1 MIGVAVPPA
10 DVAMAA
16 ELFELFKTPWEPA
29 RRGRKY
35 GLVLSTGHDLEGM
48 EGDLFILFGSD
59 EQRVDREAGVS
70 VERVADG
77 ADVEWRGSRWPLYEG
92 AVVFGAGAAAGS
104 LKARGKPLEY
114 CFQSEGRTIR
124 RIGYDLL
131 GEVRHLLTQGQP
143 ASQALVP
150 TLERHLAWL
159 RRALLDA
166 AIPFVEV
173 LPRPAGFD
181 FTCCLTHDVD
191 FFGIR
196 RHRFDRTLAG
206 FVVRASVGSL
216 IDLVRGRRVLSETF
230 RNWLALGSLPFV
242 FLGLIRDPWRPFAD
256 YARVEDCRRSTFFL
270 IPFRGQPGIG
280 PDGIVDR
287 NRAAPYGIREVA
299 EDATKAIAR
308 GSELGVH
315 GIDAWRD
322 ANAGR
327 SELEELRSIT
337 KKKTAG
343 IRMHWLYFSADS
355 PQVLEAAGFDYDSTW
370 GYNEAVGYRAGTSQA
385 MRLPGASTLIE
396 LPLSIM
402 DSALFFATR
411 MGLTRDEAWGRCR
424 QILDNAKEYGGT
436 LVINWHERSLAP
448 ERLWGRFYDELL
460 REIETE
466 SRAWFVSAGEA
477 VEWFRWR
484 RSIGFQ
490 STTSREDARIR
501 VAAPFSSSP
510 GGVIR
515 VHRPR
520 PHGNETEDVIFDGRV
535 PVEIEV

>member
-10 DVAMAA
+10 DLEMAA

-29 RRGRKY
+29 RPGRKY
-35 GLVLSTGHDLEGM
+35 GLVLGVGRDLDGI
-48 EGDLFILFGSD
+48 EGDVFVLYGSD
-59 EQRVDREAGVS
+59 EQPVDREAGVS
-70 VERVADG
+70 MERVAGGVD
-77 ADVEWRGSRWPLYEG
+77 AEWRGSTWPLYRE
-92 AVVFGAGAAAGS
+92 AAIFEAGAPPGT
-104 LKARGKPLEY
+104 LKARGRPLEY
-114 CFQSEGRTIR
+114 CFRSGARTVR
-124 RIGYDLL
+124 RVGYDLL
-131 GEVRHLLTQGQP
+131 GEVRHLLTEGQP
-143 ASQALVP
+143 ASQASVP

-159 RRALLDA
+159 RGVLVDA

-270 IPFRGQPGIG
+270 VPFRGQPGIG

-322 ANAGR
+322 AKAGR

-370 GYNEAVGYRAGTSQA
+370 GYNEAVGLPCGHIAGDAAPWGQHADRAA
-385 MRLPGASTLIE
+385 
-396 LPLSIM
+396 LSIM

-424 QILDNAKEYGGT
+424 QISPTPRNTAAPWSSTGTSGAWPPSACGG
-436 LVINWHERSLAP
+436 
-448 ERLWGRFYDELL
+448 D
-460 REIETE
+460 
-466 SRAWFVSAGEA
+466 
-477 VEWFRWR
+477 
-484 RSIGFQ
+484 
-490 STTSREDARIR
+490 STTVRAGDRDGKPGMVRLGWRSR
-501 VAAPFSSSP
+501 
-510 GGVIR
+510 GV
-515 VHRPR
+515 VPLA
-520 PHGNETEDVIFDGRV
+520 TFDQV
-535 PVEIEV
+535 PVDHVPRGCPHQSCGTVFVEPGRGDSRSPSALSRKRD